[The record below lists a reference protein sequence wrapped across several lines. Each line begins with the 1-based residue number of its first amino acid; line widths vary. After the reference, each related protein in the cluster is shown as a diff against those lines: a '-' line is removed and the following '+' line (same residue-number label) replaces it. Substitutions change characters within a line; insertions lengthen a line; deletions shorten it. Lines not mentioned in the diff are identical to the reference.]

1 MSRLQNLGSKNI
13 PPTSYDKARIYSSS
27 DTDRHVELS
36 HQKEAKV
43 TDRSDEISLHIG
55 LNAESK

>member
-13 PPTSYDKARIYSSS
+13 PPTTYNKARIYSSS
-27 DTDRHVELS
+27 DTDGHVELL

-43 TDRSDEISLHIG
+43 TERSDGMSLHIG
-55 LNAESK
+55 QNAESK